1 MWGHLFFFF
10 VLRDCMH
17 WLAHSRG
24 PNAIILRDK
33 MASSMRWTVFEP
45 FTPLPLAHRRH
56 RRGMLSVHPLPD
68 PADRQIGTAVA
79 S

>member
-17 WLAHSRG
+17 WLAHSRW
-24 PNAIILRDK
+24 PNGIILRDK
-33 MASSMRWTVFEP
+33 MASSTRWTVFEP
-45 FTPLPLAHRRH
+45 FAPLPLAEELG
-56 RRGMLSVHPLPD
+56 RRGMLQVHPLPPPLVTK
-68 PADRQIGTAVA
+68 PARPAE